1 MYNPIPKSLALTN
14 ISEFK
19 KNVCV
24 CLGQL
29 CAYNSCQA
37 QYVIISLEG
46 GGTWT
51 KKHVYNCQADQPT
64 NYGHQTATFEC
75 GTPSS
80 GHLQR
85 SLAHHSSRNT
95 CKQST
100 TECNPD
106 TIEEDQDRRKRPRF
120 GLGGQNLFNSLSRLL
135 FCTERFE

>member
-14 ISEFK
+14 ISELK

-51 KKHVYNCQADQPT
+51 KKRYEMYIIVRRT
-64 NYGHQTATFEC
+64 NPPITDIKPLPLSAGRRH
-75 GTPSS
+75 
-80 GHLQR
+80 
-85 SLAHHSSRNT
+85 
-95 CKQST
+95 
-100 TECNPD
+100 PD
-106 TIEEDQDRRKRPRF
+106 TYR
-120 GLGGQNLFNSLSRLL
+120 GV
-135 FCTERFE
+135 